1 MARLE
6 DLIND
11 IADHSLRNQIAAE
24 VSKLKAR
31 KKFGLVFEEHLP
43 EVVQLPGL
51 AAKLGAR
58 VAKLNDKVSGLF
70 LVTKAINGKT
80 FAIAPERGGLE
91 ETAAKDDLVVVKRF
105 GEPMYPAL
113 VPVDRVMRTPGKLY
127 HTLINADNFH
137 ALQVLL
143 YCYEAKVDVI
153 YIDPPYN
160 SGARDWKYNNDYVD
174 RADQYRHSK
183 CCR

>member
-6 DLIND
+6 DLIKD
-11 IADHSLRNQIAAE
+11 IADSRLRNQIAAE
-24 VSKLKAR
+24 VGKLKAR
-31 KKFGLVFEEHLP
+31 KKFGLVFEQHLP
-43 EVVQLPGL
+43 EIMQLPALPVKPGS
-51 AAKLGAR
+51 R
-58 VAKLNDKVSGLF
+58 VVKRTDKSAGFF
-70 LVTKAINGKT
+70 LVTSAVNGKKVS
-80 FAIAPERGGLE
+80 IIPERGGDE
-91 ETAAKDDLVVVKRF
+91 EVFTRDDLVVVKRF

-113 VPVDRVMRTPGKLY
+113 VPIEGITRAPGKPY

-143 YCYEAKVDVI
+143 YCYEGKVDAI

-160 SGARDWKYNNDYVD
+160 SGARDWKYNNDFVD

-183 CCR
+183 WL